1 MTHGKKFLVLV
12 QSYVEPR
19 YIFVIL
25 VVLGL
30 LIEHMSRL
38 DFKKLT
44 LETVVIGRNSSQLD

>member
-12 QSYVEPR
+12 QSYTEVR
-19 YIFVIL
+19 CIFVIL

-30 LIEHMSRL
+30 LIEHVSSL
-38 DFKKLT
+38 DFKKLA